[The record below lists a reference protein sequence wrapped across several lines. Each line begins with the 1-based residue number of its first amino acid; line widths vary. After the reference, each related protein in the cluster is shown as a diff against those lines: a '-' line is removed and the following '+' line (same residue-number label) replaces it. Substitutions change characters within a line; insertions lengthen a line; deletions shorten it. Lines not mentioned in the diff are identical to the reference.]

1 MKIRTGFVSNSS
13 STSFIIIFPEG
24 FDATTLSSDADAKKL
39 LRHMQDEGELWESQV
54 EDILEDPEDE
64 YGEIENLIEP
74 YKIAQK
80 YGASE
85 DGAIIVVNTKKVKD
99 ILGM

>member
-1 MKIRTGFVSNSS
+1 
-13 STSFIIIFPEG
+13 
-24 FDATTLSSDADAKKL
+24 
-39 LRHMQDEGELWESQV
+39 MQDEGELWESQV